1 MKKLVI
7 QTQYR
12 ENYSAW
18 DWDGQGECPQGWK
31 NKGGSTYVL
40 PNCPA
45 TIDVDAV
52 VEAISSHITTDNNYT
67 MEYIISAEV
76 VDYNKKVCE
85 DWETITE
92 FTLMGETPAFMK
104 VTDNREGGWMRREIL
119 EKIETWTMGES
130 YMDRKNYSV
139 EFLMEDGDFCKEQE
153 ELSLWFKNNVEEVA

>member
-45 TIDVDAV
+45 TIDIDAV
-52 VEAISSHITTDNNYT
+52 VEAISSHITTDNNHT
-67 MEYIISAEV
+67 
-76 VDYNKKVCE
+76 
-85 DWETITE
+85 
-92 FTLMGETPAFMK
+92 
-104 VTDNREGGWMRREIL
+104 
-119 EKIETWTMGES
+119 
-130 YMDRKNYSV
+130 KNHHQSTT
-139 EFLMEDGDFCKEQE
+139 
-153 ELSLWFKNNVEEVA
+153 A